1 MHIIDNHHEDG
12 IPKNMM
18 LKTLY
23 LHIYPNYLEKVQLFD
38 IYRDSKIG
46 ENKKSVAYSLSFR
59 DKNRTLNDEEIDS
72 TMHSIVA
79 ELEKVLGAEMR
90 K

>member
-1 MHIIDNHHEDG
+1 MCSLTIEIEVGEIEKIIAKKG
-12 IPKNMM
+12 KK
-18 LKTLY
+18 L
-23 LHIYPNYLEKVQLFD
+23 LEKVQLFD